1 MSGKVSEVRI
11 ETHRDSG
18 TARKSWTHPGGK
30 LIEEGS
36 SSLRQDE
43 LLAILIGSG
52 VRGRPALVIANAVL
66 DEYIGLY
73 GIYRQGTIGDLARI
87 SGLGNRKAAR
97 VLAAVKMGECVHR
110 HLKESMSRNPGESDL
125 FSSLEPSQTAASSHN
140 HESEVRLLEAV
151 VGSGIA
157 GMSALAIANELI
169 SKYGSIMGLFGRDM
183 GEFLAIKGLNS
194 VKIIRIAAALEIAAR
209 VERALS

>member
-1 MSGKVSEVRI
+1 
-11 ETHRDSG
+11 
-18 TARKSWTHPGGK
+18 
-30 LIEEGS
+30 
-36 SSLRQDE
+36 
-43 LLAILIGSG
+43 
-52 VRGRPALVIANAVL
+52 
-66 DEYIGLY
+66 
-73 GIYRQGTIGDLARI
+73 
-87 SGLGNRKAAR
+87 
-97 VLAAVKMGECVHR
+97 MGECVHR